1 MFEGKTILI
10 TGASSGLGEGLGRRF
25 LEERADLA
33 LAARSEDK
41 LSRLREELRSRARPD
56 QRVEI
61 FPCDV
66 SDPAQ
71 IEHAIARLVETMGP
85 PDMLINN
92 AGILEEGYFESLPLS
107 TFRETFDINYFG
119 ALHCTKAVLPHFMQR
134 GTGRIVNIASLGGK
148 IASFGYSAYA
158 SSKFALVGLTEVLR
172 LELAPKGIG
181 VTLVCPGEFE
191 SPMVEKLNTYRT
203 RENALVT
210 HTVPVLPLATVV
222 EEIVSGLAKERYLII
237 PGRTARLLELANR
250 WFPSLF
256 RRIADARL
264 ARIYRGPTTD
274 PARDR

>member
-10 TGASSGLGEGLGRRF
+10 TGASSGLGEALGRRL
-25 LEERADLA
+25 LEEGADLA

-71 IEHAIARLVETMGP
+71 TERVVARLVETMGP

-107 TFRETFDINYFG
+107 TFRKVFDVNYFG

-134 GTGRIVNIASLGGK
+134 GAGRIVNIASLGGK

-158 SSKFALVGLTEVLR
+158 SSKHALVGLTEVLR
-172 LELAPKGIG
+172 LELTPKGIG

-210 HTVPVLPLATVV
+210 QTVPVLPLATVV

-237 PGRTARLLELANR
+237 PGRTARLVELANR

-256 RRIADARL
+256 RRITDGMVARAAL
-264 ARIYRGPTTD
+264 RV
-274 PARDR
+274 